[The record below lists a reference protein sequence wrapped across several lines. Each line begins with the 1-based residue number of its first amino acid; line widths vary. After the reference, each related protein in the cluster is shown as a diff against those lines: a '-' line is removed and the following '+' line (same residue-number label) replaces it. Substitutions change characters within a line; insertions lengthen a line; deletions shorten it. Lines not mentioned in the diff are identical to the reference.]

1 MTDHP
6 TPPPDLLKR
15 LFQRLTRGSNLI
27 LSENGS
33 GGDRELYR
41 ALVESQYVEG
51 CQIYFQKIGLH
62 LEEGDNCFYFVPE
75 EEIAIT
81 QEEKLKRI
89 VELVT
94 LLNFLTQ
101 HVEGFGEGV
110 VFSATDVAS
119 RCQNDPRSTKVFQQ
133 NGCRGET
140 VIERVEDLLRRMAN
154 RGFLEDLQSE
164 RREFRVLSAI
174 HYLTA
179 FADRI
184 VITEEEEGS
193 RT

>member
-1 MTDHP
+1 MNDRQPP
-6 TPPPDLLKR
+6 TYIIKR

-27 LSENGS
+27 LSENGP
-33 GGDRELYR
+33 GGDRELYST
-41 ALVESQYVEG
+41 LVENQYVEI
-51 CQIYFQKIGLH
+51 CREYFLQIGLR

-101 HVEGFGEGV
+101 HIEGFGEGV
-110 VFSATDVAS
+110 VFSATDFAS

-133 NGCRGET
+133 NSCKGET
-140 VIERVEDLLRRMAN
+140 VFERVEDLLRKLTS

-174 HYLTA
+174 HYLME

-184 VITEEEEGS
+184 FIRDEEGGVEV
-193 RT
+193 